1 MFLGV
6 MFLAQ
11 DLSFL
16 LGYAVVWF
24 LNPVWSWT
32 PWGSS
37 EPGAEGAPQMAE
49 LQRGFISSTGLVPL
63 LGLSG
68 LFGEKHLSF

>member
-1 MFLGV
+1 M

-24 LNPVWSWT
+24 LKPIWSWT

-37 EPGAEGAPQMAE
+37 EPGVEGAPQMGE
-49 LQRGFISSTGLVPL
+49 LQGGLISSAGLVPL

-68 LFGEKHLSF
+68 IFGKKNPSF